1 MKKQLFLYLFIC
13 ALMVNL
19 FTYMY
24 YSKGFSFLEKRYDKI
39 SKRATV
45 EKDSL
50 SNLLLDANEFSL
62 ENNDN
67 AQNYFNGKDVNK
79 IIKKLNENLLGFN
92 DATEGNKYTGQ
103 VTLGA
108 QKFIINKI
116 KVLNHRWIIANYSD
130 GTLWGEVLLKYFIN
144 KDDSFSFEIIETQLY
159 PKQEY

>member
-24 YSKGFSFLEKRYDKI
+24 YSKGFSFLENRYDKL
-39 SKRATV
+39 SKRTGV

-50 SNLLLDANEFSL
+50 TNLLFDANHFSL

-67 AQNYFNGKDVNK
+67 AQNYFEGKEANK
-79 IIKKLNENLLGFN
+79 IIKNVNDALLSFN
-92 DATEGNKYTGQ
+92 DSKDGNKFSGQ
-103 VTLGA
+103 VTMGS

-116 KVLNHRWIIANYSD
+116 KVLNNRWIIADYSD
-130 GTLWGEVLLKYFIN
+130 GSLWGEVLLKYFVN
-144 KDDSFSFEIIETQLY
+144 KDDSVSFEIIETLIY
-159 PKQEY
+159 PKQIY

>member
-1 MKKQLFLYLFIC
+1 MKKQWFLYLFIC

-24 YSKGFSFLEKRYDKI
+24 YSKGFSFLENRYDVM
-39 SKRATV
+39 SKRSTV

-50 SNLLLDANEFSL
+50 SNLLLDANQFSL

-67 AQNYFNGKDVNK
+67 AQNYFDGKDVNK
-79 IIKKLNENLLGFN
+79 IIKKVNDAILSFN
-92 DATEGNKYTGQ
+92 DAPEGNKYTGQ
-103 VTLGA
+103 VTLGS

-130 GTLWGEVLLKYFIN
+130 GSLWGEVILKYFIN
-144 KDDSFSFEIIETQLY
+144 KDNSCTFEILETQLY